1 MSVKSGRLP
10 SPGFVAVIVTYLAVA
25 LFFVWALT
33 TPPLQRVWEIH
44 HLMKIGELYRLD
56 EDDRAL
62 LQRAMAEHED
72 LARDLLDGHELG
84 IVSEHQDGWITTPF
98 ATLLRT
104 GESASVT
111 ALEIDV
117 QAHDDLLPLT
127 IVVRGESWTEQR
139 RAKEHGPI
147 AIPIPPPEQG
157 AEIVEVE
164 LGGEKHFADASV
176 IGVRVS
182 WEVRP

>member
-10 SPGFVAVIVTYLAVA
+10 SPGFVAVVATYLAVV
-25 LFFVWALT
+25 LFFVWGLG

-44 HLMKIGELYRLD
+44 HLMKIGELYRLN
-56 EDDRAL
+56 EGDRAL
-62 LQRAMAEHED
+62 LEEAMREREE

-84 IVSEHQDGWITTPF
+84 IVSEHLDGWITTPF

-104 GESASVT
+104 GDSGAIDELV
-111 ALEIDV
+111 IDV
-117 QAHDDLLPLT
+117 QTDDDRLPLGV
-127 IVVRGESWTEQR
+127 VVRGATWEVER
-139 RAKEHGPI
+139 EAAERGRVVV
-147 AIPIPPPEQG
+147 PIPPPENG
-157 AEIVEVE
+157 PEIVEVE
-164 LGGEKHFADASV
+164 LGGERDFADASV

>member
-10 SPGFVAVIVTYLAVA
+10 SPGLIAVLVTYVAVA
-25 LFFVWALT
+25 LFFVWGLA
-33 TPPLQRVWEIH
+33 TPPLERVWEIH

-56 EDDRAL
+56 NDDRAL
-62 LQRAMAEHED
+62 LEQAIAEHED

-84 IVSEHQDGWITTPF
+84 IISEHLDGWITTPA

-104 GESASVT
+104 GDSGSVA

-127 IVVRGESWTEQR
+127 IVVRGKSWKQQR
-139 RAKEHGPI
+139 KAEVRGRLVL
-147 AIPIPPPEQG
+147 PIPPPQDG
-157 AEIVEVE
+157 PEIVEVE
-164 LGGEKHFADASV
+164 IEGKQLFADSSV
-176 IGVRVS
+176 IGVRVD
-182 WEVRP
+182 WEGQP